1 MRECRRPAR
10 DQAFTSRNIRAG
22 WTKAGLF
29 PFNPDKVLVDIPK
42 PLAGSTASEVNAVE
56 VGSCTQDQVP
66 QTSVT
71 PVTPITADAV
81 ASLHN
86 LIKQDALA
94 LDDTSRQ
101 RLQRHVQKLTNAT
114 QLSFAER
121 ALLQENNQFLAE
133 INNEA
138 KARRRTKPEILG
150 VGRVVSYEDLQK
162 ARVER
167 AVKDAEKAAKKA
179 AKEAK
184 RAAKATPTTEEAD
197 SSERKRG
204 RKRKSAALVHGVSD
218 KERQTKFLRTSATQV
233 NLKEDIPQPYRAPEA
248 KMY

>member
-1 MRECRRPAR
+1 M
-10 DQAFTSRNIRAG
+10 
-22 WTKAGLF
+22 KAGLY
-29 PFNPDKVLVDIPK
+29 PFSPEKVLSNIPK
-42 PLAGSTASEVNAVE
+42 PLARSTASGTNGAG

-66 QTSVT
+66 QT

-138 KARRRTKPEILG
+138 KTRRKTKPEILG

-179 AKEAK
+179 AKETK
-184 RAAKATPTTEEAD
+184 RAAKATPTTKEED
-197 SSERKRG
+197 SNKRKRG
-204 RKRKSAALVHGVSD
+204 RKRKGAALEHEASD
-218 KERQTKFLRTSATQV
+218 KERQAKFVQTSDTQV
-233 NLKEDIPQPYRAPEA
+233 KEVENVPQPYRAPEV